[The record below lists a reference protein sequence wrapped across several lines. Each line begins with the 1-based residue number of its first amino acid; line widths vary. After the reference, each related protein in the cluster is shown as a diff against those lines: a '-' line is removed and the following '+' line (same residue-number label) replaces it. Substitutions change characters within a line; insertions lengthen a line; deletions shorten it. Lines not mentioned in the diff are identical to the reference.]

1 MSFILQPTLFDYVL
15 SDVTE
20 KHLTINHETA
30 EQIFNFS
37 KNCSLFKWNDINNN
51 CEARADA
58 LSILLTEW
66 KIPHYKAWVF
76 SGAFLKNHIGGLK
89 QNWNYHVAVLLQVD
103 ENGVLEYLVVDP
115 STHNSLQNIVSW
127 AENITAFAHSYHLI
141 KLPEY
146 YIFHNKTIEPH
157 NWHKRNKQNKKWVIQ
172 GLAGINGLSA
182 KGKCQLCFNKQ
193 RIRQTAIQFNR
204 IAKLNPL
211 AVFQNQIQ

>member
-15 SDVTE
+15 SDVTQN
-20 KHLTINHETA
+20 HRTIDPQTA
-30 EQIFNFS
+30 EHIFNFS
-37 KNCSLFKWNDINNN
+37 KNCSLFNWNDINNN

-58 LSILLTEW
+58 LSILLTKW

-89 QNWNYHVAVLLQVD
+89 QNWNYHVAVLLQVQTNNNI
-103 ENGVLEYLVVDP
+103 EHLVVDP
-115 STHNSLQNIVSW
+115 STQDTLQNMVSW

-146 YIFHNKTIEPH
+146 YIFHNKKVEQY

-172 GLAGINGLSA
+172 GLAGINGLSP
-182 KGKCQLCFNKQ
+182 KGKSQLCFNKK
-193 RIRQTAIQFNR
+193 R
-204 IAKLNPL
+204 IAITAAKFVQLLKDNP
-211 AVFQNQIQ
+211 FEY

>member
-15 SDVTE
+15 SDATE
-20 KHLTINHETA
+20 SHQIINLQTA
-30 EQIFNFS
+30 KQIFDFS
-37 KNCSLFKWNDINNN
+37 KNCSLFNWNDINNN

-89 QNWNYHVAVLLQVD
+89 QNWNYHVAVLLQVQTN
-103 ENGVLEYLVVDP
+103 NGTEHLVVDP
-115 STHNSLQNIVSW
+115 STQATLQNMVSW

-146 YIFHNKTIEPH
+146 YIFHNKKIEQY

-172 GLAGINGLSA
+172 GLAGINGLSP
-182 KGKCQLCFNKQ
+182 KGKSQLCFNKK
-193 RIRQTAIQFNR
+193 RIANTAIRF
-204 IAKLNPL
+204 LN
-211 AVFQNQIQ
+211 IQKKNPFK